1 MPEQQ
6 EERFY
11 RLFALDETPELAD
24 LNPNVKMSPDNA
36 GQRITVPV
44 NGAQQTPGHHWSRNR
59 ERHVETCDLYEG
71 RLGSVLVSVPA
82 NLTLKQVRPDLWYY
96 GNHEELFHPDPY
108 PVREEQDVAPKAD
121 AKIQDGRLENVRE
134 IVLMDQEI
142 LSVRSAIVDAVRRG
156 TTTAHL
162 LINHPYRRPHTT
174 NGSLIVFRDRVEEER
189 MVAVIIENVRL
200 HKTIDEV
207 LAQHDSKAL
216 GKATERDFRKE
227 WSERMQ
233 TEKQAFDLHGLKSF
247 NFRLFPEEIPI
258 TAPRK

>member
-11 RLFALDETPELAD
+11 RLFELDETPGLAD
-24 LNPNVKMSPDNA
+24 LNPDVKMSPDNV

-44 NGAQQTPGHHWSRNR
+44 NKTQQTPGHHWSRNR
-59 ERHVETCDLYEG
+59 EGCVETCDLYEG
-71 RLGSVLVSVPA
+71 RLGAVLVSVPA
-82 NLTLKQVRPDLWYY
+82 DLTLKQVRPDLWYY
-96 GNHEELFHPDPY
+96 GNHEKLFYPDPY
-108 PVREEQDVAPKAD
+108 SVDRRDVAPKAD
-121 AKIQDGRLENVRE
+121 AKIHDGRLENARG

-142 LSVRSAIVDAVRRG
+142 LSVRSATVDAIQRG

-162 LINHPYRRPHTT
+162 LINHPYRKHHTT
-174 NGSLIVFRDRVEEER
+174 NGSLIVFRDKVEEER
-189 MVAVIIENVRL
+189 MVATIIENVRL

-207 LAQHDSKAL
+207 LAQHDCKAL

-227 WSERMQ
+227 WSERIQ
-233 TEKQAFDLHGLKSF
+233 TEKQAFDLHGLRSF
-247 NFRLFPEEIPI
+247 NFRLFPKEIPI